1 MKTVRFKTA
10 ITAAVLAVS
19 LTGCVAAA
27 LGGGAL
33 GVMTV
38 TDRRSA
44 GAQTDDQVME
54 LRIQNQAASHL
65 REKNTVQ
72 GFDPVVTV
80 VSYNRR
86 ILLLGLV
93 ANEADKA
100 FVERVA
106 RAEPNAAEIHNH
118 IHITAAHQ
126 RGLTDISSDS
136 WITSKVRTTLLT
148 ARGVPSNQVKVIT
161 FNGITYAMGV
171 LTPTEQA
178 AATQTISTTAGVR
191 QVVTLYETFI
201 PAQ

>member
-1 MKTVRFKTA
+1 MKIARFKTA
-10 ITAAVLAVS
+10 ATLTLLAIS
-19 LTGCVAAA
+19 LTGCFAAA

-33 GVMTV
+33 GVMSA
-38 TDRRSA
+38 TDRRST
-44 GAQTDDQVME
+44 GTQTDDQVME

-65 REKNTVQ
+65 RAKNTLQ
-72 GFDPVVTV
+72 GFDPVISV

-86 ILLLGLV
+86 ILLMGFV
-93 ANEADKA
+93 ATEEDKA
-100 FVERVA
+100 FVERIA
-106 RAEPNAAEIHNH
+106 RAEPNAAQIHNH
-118 IHITAAHQ
+118 IHVTAAQ
-126 RGLTDISSDS
+126 RGFGDISRDS

-171 LTPTEQA
+171 LTPTEQE